1 MAVTIAMA
9 ATLGLLANGTAM
21 VGFGLT
27 VLRKKAMAVEK

>member
-27 VLRKKAMAVEK
+27 VLRKKAMAEEK